1 MLRREIK
8 ANRREL
14 VDHLIIEE
22 FKESKYKPLK
32 FINEPFQSPVIE
44 NHLKITDL
52 FDQVNTTQMNDKDVT
67 ILSPNKYKVYVADT
81 PDCIKGLTCIER
93 RMKGLNL

>member
-1 MLRREIK
+1 
-8 ANRREL
+8 
-14 VDHLIIEE
+14 
-22 FKESKYKPLK
+22 
-32 FINEPFQSPVIE
+32 
-44 NHLKITDL
+44 
-52 FDQVNTTQMNDKDVT
+52 MNDKDVT